1 MKVAIITDSNS
12 GITQEE
18 GKQLGIRIVPMPFMI
33 NGEEYL
39 EDITLTQQEFY
50 AKLGEGS
57 DISTSQ
63 PSPESIM
70 ALWDEVL
77 EEYDEIVHIP
87 MSSGLSGSCQ
97 TAMMLAE
104 DYDGKVEVVNNQRIS
119 VTQRQSALDAK
130 ELAAKGMCAA
140 EIKEKLE
147 AVKFDSS
154 IYITLDTLK
163 YLKKGGRITPA
174 AAALGTMLRLKPVL
188 QIHGEKLDAFA
199 KARTVKQAKNIMIKQ
214 IKDDTGSEDEYGMF
228 LIPLGDNTWYPTSP
242 AGPTMFGYKGTEHE
256 DLVREF
262 FNFVTTTESLQEIL
276 DNSPAY
282 TNLDVNDDNLE
293 QHWLPEEE
301 EFLETV
307 DKDKMSVSVLQ
318 NGTKY
323 TNDYWMQ
330 FGQDMIA
337 FCQGEMEANDV
348 LANMDTNRAEAAKTV
363 GDENWE

>member
-140 EIKEKLE
+140 KIKEKLE

-174 AAALGTMLRLKPVL
+174 AAALGTLLRLKPVL
-188 QIHGEKLDAFA
+188 TVQGEKLDAFA
-199 KARTVKQAKNIMIKQ
+199 KARTAKQAKNLMIEAMKHDFAERFHDPEG
-214 IKDDTGSEDEYGMF
+214 KSMHLEM
-228 LIPLGDNTWYPTSP
+228 
-242 AGPTMFGYKGTEHE
+242 
-256 DLVREF
+256 
-262 FNFVTTTESLQEIL
+262 
-276 DNSPAY
+276 AY
-282 TNLDVNDDNLE
+282 TYDLDAAEAFRQEVQEAFPGLE
-293 QHWLPEEE
+293 IHMDPLS
-301 EFLETV
+301 L
-307 DKDKMSVSVLQ
+307 SVSCHIGPGALAVACSKKIPEL
-318 NGTKY
+318 
-323 TNDYWMQ
+323 
-330 FGQDMIA
+330 
-337 FCQGEMEANDV
+337 EA
-348 LANMDTNRAEAAKTV
+348 
-363 GDENWE
+363 

>member
-18 GKQLGIRIVPMPFMI
+18 GRKLGIRVVPMPFMI

-39 EDITLTQQEFY
+39 EDITLTQKEFY
-50 AKLGEGS
+50 EKLGDGS

-97 TAMMLAE
+97 TALMLAE

-130 ELAAKGMCAA
+130 ELAEKGMCAA

-174 AAALGTMLRLKPVL
+174 AAALGTLLRLKPVL
-188 QIHGEKLDAFA
+188 TIQGEKLDAFA
-199 KARTVKQAKNIMIKQ
+199 KARTMKQAKSMMVAAIT
-214 IKDDTGSEDEYGMF
+214 KDLEERFGDRTGKNVHLEVAHT
-228 LIPLGDNTWYPTSP
+228 DN
-242 AGPTMFGYKGTEHE
+242 
-256 DLVREF
+256 
-262 FNFVTTTESLQEIL
+262 QE
-276 DNSPAY
+276 AA
-282 TNLDVNDDNLE
+282 
-293 QHWLPEEE
+293 E
-301 EFLETV
+301 EFAKELRELFPETGEIV
-307 DKDKMSVSVLQ
+307 ISPLSLSVSCHI
-318 NGTKY
+318 GP
-323 TNDYWMQ
+323 
-330 FGQDMIA
+330 GS
-337 FCQGEMEANDV
+337 
-348 LANMDTNRAEAAKTV
+348 LAVACSKVIE
-363 GDENWE
+363 